1 MARIR
6 KIKGEPISFCMN
18 HASPKLLGRLS
29 AKDFKDTSFLK
40 VFQKKCKIKFSH
52 MEQNITAVNADIDLC
67 DMLQVDFG
75 APLLFSETIYYSDK
89 NNPIEVTHMY
99 YRGDRYT
106 YRATLPLTII

>member
-1 MARIR
+1 
-6 KIKGEPISFCMN
+6 
-18 HASPKLLGRLS
+18 
-29 AKDFKDTSFLK
+29 
-40 VFQKKCKIKFSH
+40 

-75 APLLFSETIYYSDK
+75 APLLFSETIYSSDK